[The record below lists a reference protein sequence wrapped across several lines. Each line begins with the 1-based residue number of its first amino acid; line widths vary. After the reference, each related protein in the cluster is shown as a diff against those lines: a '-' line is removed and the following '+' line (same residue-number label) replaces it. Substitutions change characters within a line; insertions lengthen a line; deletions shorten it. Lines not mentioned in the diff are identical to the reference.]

1 MKLIRYVV
9 LFFSVDGVV
18 GVDLLRNFDKF
29 KNKGGF
35 VGLKLKWINNGIKVY
50 SMCIYLVKE
59 WLFYK

>member
-9 LFFSVDGVV
+9 LFFNVDGVVV

-35 VGLKLKWINNGIKVY
+35 VGLKLK
-50 SMCIYLVKE
+50 
-59 WLFYK
+59 

>member
-9 LFFSVDGVV
+9 LFLNVDGVV

-35 VGLKLKWINNGIKVY
+35 VG
-50 SMCIYLVKE
+50 
-59 WLFYK
+59 

>member
-1 MKLIRYVV
+1 MYVV
-9 LFFSVDGVV
+9 LFFNVDGVV

-29 KNKGGF
+29 KIKGGF

-50 SMCIYLVKE
+50 NICIYLVKE